1 MTGRICGTGSCVPS
15 FVMDN
20 NDIAKLVDTSDEWI
34 RERTGV
40 VRRHIIREETTV
52 SMAVQA
58 GRQALENAGITAD
71 DVDLII
77 VSTIS
82 SNVILPCTACEV
94 QKELGAKRATCFDL
108 SAACTGF
115 VVAYNTAAAYL
126 NAGVYQ
132 TALIIGSESL
142 SNLTNWKDRGT
153 CILFGDGAG
162 AAVLKSEDMRYYLP
176 VTHSDGSKGEALCC
190 RSRYDRSELSPEDLP
205 KPDEKEYL
213 MQMDGREVFMFAVK
227 SVPQAVKEVLEKNN
241 VAQEEISFYILHRR
255 TYLGRKYSGM
265 VKNSKNKY
273 EKENKNMLEQ
283 IKKMVADNLGVEES
297 KITENASFKDD
308 LGADSLDLFELT
320 MALEDEYGIEIP
332 SEDLEKIVTVGDVV
346 EYVNAHKE

>member
-1 MTGRICGTGSCVPS
+1 MTTKIIGTGSYLPEYV
-15 FVMDN
+15 VT
-20 NDIAKLVDTSDEWI
+20 NDDLAKLVDTSDEWI
-34 RERTGV
+34 ASRTGIRN
-40 VRRHIIREETTV
+40 RRIATNESGVDMAAAAAEE
-52 SMAVQA
+52 ALKDA
-58 GRQALENAGITAD
+58 GMDGSEI
-71 DVDLII
+71 DLIL
-77 VSTIS
+77 VATCS
-82 SNVILPCTACEV
+82 SDFQFPSTACLV
-94 QKELGAKRATCFDL
+94 QKAIHATNAAAFDL

-227 SVPQAVKEVLEKNN
+227 SVPQAVKEVVEKNN
-241 VAQEEISFYILHRR
+241 VAQEEISFYILHQANKRIVEAIAKR
-255 TYLGRKYSGM
+255 LGEPL
-265 VKNSKNKY
+265 
-273 EKENKNMLEQ
+273 EKFPMNLE
-283 IKKMVADNLGVEES
+283 
-297 KITENASFKDD
+297 
-308 LGADSLDLFELT
+308 
-320 MALEDEYGIEIP
+320 EYGNTSSASIP
-332 SEDLEKIVTVGDVV
+332 ILLDELNRAGKLQKGQKIILAGFGAGLTWGASILEW
-346 EYVNAHKE
+346 

>member
-1 MTGRICGTGSCVPS
+1 MTGRICGTGYCVPS

-94 QKELGAKRATCFDL
+94 QRELGAKRATCFDL

-213 MQMDGREVFMFAVK
+213 MQMDGREVFMICSKRAC
-227 SVPQAVKEVLEKNN
+227 
-241 VAQEEISFYILHRR
+241 RR
-255 TYLGRKYSGM
+255 
-265 VKNSKNKY
+265 
-273 EKENKNMLEQ
+273 Q
-283 IKKMVADNLGVEES
+283 
-297 KITENASFKDD
+297 
-308 LGADSLDLFELT
+308 
-320 MALEDEYGIEIP
+320 
-332 SEDLEKIVTVGDVV
+332 
-346 EYVNAHKE
+346 

>member
-115 VVAYNTAAAYL
+115 VVAL
-126 NAGVYQ
+126 
-132 TALIIGSESL
+132 
-142 SNLTNWKDRGT
+142 
-153 CILFGDGAG
+153 
-162 AAVLKSEDMRYYLP
+162 
-176 VTHSDGSKGEALCC
+176 
-190 RSRYDRSELSPEDLP
+190 
-205 KPDEKEYL
+205 
-213 MQMDGREVFMFAVK
+213 
-227 SVPQAVKEVLEKNN
+227 
-241 VAQEEISFYILHRR
+241 
-255 TYLGRKYSGM
+255 
-265 VKNSKNKY
+265 
-273 EKENKNMLEQ
+273 
-283 IKKMVADNLGVEES
+283 
-297 KITENASFKDD
+297 
-308 LGADSLDLFELT
+308 
-320 MALEDEYGIEIP
+320 
-332 SEDLEKIVTVGDVV
+332 
-346 EYVNAHKE
+346 

>member
-1 MTGRICGTGSCVPS
+1 MTTKIIGTGSYLPEHVVS
-15 FVMDN
+15 
-20 NDIAKLVDTSDEWI
+20 NDDLAKLVDTSDEWI
-34 RERTGV
+34 ASRTGIRN
-40 VRRHIIREETTV
+40 RRIATKESGADMAAAAAEE
-52 SMAVQA
+52 ALKDA
-58 GRQALENAGITAD
+58 GMDGSEI
-71 DVDLII
+71 DLIL
-77 VSTIS
+77 VATCS
-82 SNVILPCTACEV
+82 SDFQFPSTACLV
-94 QKELGAKRATCFDL
+94 QKAIHATNAAAFDL

-241 VAQEEISFYILHRR
+241 VAQEEISFYILHQANKRIVEAIAKR
-255 TYLGRKYSGM
+255 LGEPL
-265 VKNSKNKY
+265 
-273 EKENKNMLEQ
+273 EKFPMNLE
-283 IKKMVADNLGVEES
+283 
-297 KITENASFKDD
+297 
-308 LGADSLDLFELT
+308 
-320 MALEDEYGIEIP
+320 EYGNTSSASIP
-332 SEDLEKIVTVGDVV
+332 ILLDELNRAGKLQKGQKIILAGFGAGLTWGASILEW
-346 EYVNAHKE
+346 

>member
-15 FVMDN
+15 FAMDN

-52 SMAVQA
+52 SMAAEA
-58 GRQALENAGITAD
+58 GRQALENAGIAAE

-94 QKELGAKRATCFDL
+94 QKDLGAKHATCFDL

-132 TALIIGSESL
+132 TA
-142 SNLTNWKDRGT
+142 
-153 CILFGDGAG
+153 
-162 AAVLKSEDMRYYLP
+162 VLKREDTEYYLP
-176 VTHSDGSKGEALCC
+176 VTHSDGFRGEALRCK
-190 RSRYDRSELSPEDLP
+190 SRYDRSELSPEDMP
-205 KPDEKEYL
+205 KPEEKEYL

-227 SVPQAVKEVLEKNN
+227 SVPQAIKEVLEKNDT
-241 VAQEEISFYILHRR
+241 AQEEISFYILHQANRR
-255 TYLGRKYSGM
+255 IVEAIAKRLGEPI
-265 VKNSKNKY
+265 
-273 EKENKNMLEQ
+273 EKFPMNLE
-283 IKKMVADNLGVEES
+283 
-297 KITENASFKDD
+297 
-308 LGADSLDLFELT
+308 
-320 MALEDEYGIEIP
+320 EYGNTSSASIP
-332 SEDLEKIVTVGDVV
+332 ILLDELNRAGKLNRGQKIILAGFGAGLTWGASILEW
-346 EYVNAHKE
+346 